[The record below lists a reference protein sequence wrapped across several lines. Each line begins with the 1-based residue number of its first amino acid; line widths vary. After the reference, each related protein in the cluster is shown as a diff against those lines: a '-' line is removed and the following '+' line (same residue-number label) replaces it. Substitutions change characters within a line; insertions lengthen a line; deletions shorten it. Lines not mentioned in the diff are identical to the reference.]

1 MDFFPFDDDYV
12 RRLREGDRWTEEHFR
27 SYFEQLL
34 LIKLRRRLPSL
45 EAIHDVR
52 QEVFVRVFKTLR
64 VSDGG
69 IRDGRKLG
77 AYVNTVCNNVVLE
90 LYRQTNRTEPLLDA
104 HLDLPTSEDVAD
116 ALVDSEERERVRRVV
131 DQLPP
136 RDRDILKALFFDE
149 RSNDD
154 VCAEFGVDR
163 NYLRVL
169 LYRAK
174 EKFRGAWGNKVV
186 PMRPDETDRAKSS
199 LSKRETGNRDH

>member
-1 MDFFPFDDDYV
+1 MEFFPFDDDYV

-64 VSDGG
+64 ASDGG

-90 LYRQTNRTEPLLDA
+90 QYRQTNRTEPLGDA
-104 HLDLPTSEDVAD
+104 HTDLPTSEDVEN
-116 ALVDSEERERVRRVV
+116 ALVSGEERERVRRVV
-131 DQLPP
+131 RDLPP
-136 RDRDILKALFFDE
+136 RDRDILNALFFEE

-163 NYLRVL
+163 GYLRVL

-174 EKFRGAWGNKVV
+174 EKFREAWGPKVV
-186 PMRPDETDRAKSS
+186 PIRPNETNSPKSS
-199 LSKRETGNRDH
+199 LPTKRARKRDR

>member
-1 MDFFPFDDDYV
+1 MEFFPFDDDYV

-45 EAIHDVR
+45 EAIQDVR

-64 VSDGG
+64 APGG
-69 IRDGRKLG
+69 GLRDARKLG

-90 LYRQTNRTEPLLDA
+90 QYRQTTRTEPLLAA
-104 HLDLPTSEDVAD
+104 HLDLPASEDVED
-116 ALVDSEERERVRRVV
+116 ALVNGEERERVRRAVNE
-131 DQLPP
+131 LPP

-154 VCAEFGVDR
+154 VCAQFGVDR
-163 NYLRVL
+163 GYLRVL

-174 EKFRGAWGNKVV
+174 EKFREAWKGGEVVSMPFTIAPASSPKPGA
-186 PMRPDETDRAKSS
+186 DR
-199 LSKRETGNRDH
+199 

>member
-1 MDFFPFDDDYV
+1 MEFFPFDDDYV

-64 VSDGG
+64 ASDGG

-90 LYRQTNRTEPLLDA
+90 IYRQTNRTEPLEDT
-104 HLDLPTSEDVAD
+104 HLDLPTSEDVEN
-116 ALVDSEERERVRRVV
+116 ALVNGEERERVRRVV
-131 DQLPP
+131 KELPQ

-163 NYLRVL
+163 GYLRVL

-174 EKFRGAWGNKVV
+174 EKFREAWKGGDLVSASFGIA
-186 PMRPDETDRAKSS
+186 PDGKPKPGF
-199 LSKRETGNRDH
+199 KR